1 MIAHYRTKPQG
12 HSLSGIF
19 SGSHHKM
26 LTSWN
31 KTKSTVMFV
40 PLGRTLFSPPDPW
53 SKGKGPGAAQTS
65 WKQMT
70 QLSLQGFF
78 PSRWCKKHGETMS
91 HTHAHMRM
99 GYIVILQLSSRKSSD
114 GGVFGSLS
122 TKHLNFH
129 SFRQTQTVQ
138 NFPANYS
145 SYPWVIKHGDGHFNI
160 FQHFTGFFQL

>member
-1 MIAHYRTKPQG
+1 
-12 HSLSGIF
+12 
-19 SGSHHKM
+19 
-26 LTSWN
+26 
-31 KTKSTVMFV
+31 
-40 PLGRTLFSPPDPW
+40 
-53 SKGKGPGAAQTS
+53 
-65 WKQMT
+65 
-70 QLSLQGFF
+70 
-78 PSRWCKKHGETMS
+78 MS

-114 GGVFGSLS
+114 RGVFGSLY

-138 NFPANYS
+138 NFPAIHHFPANYS